1 MRNKLWRAILP
12 TLYLIWAFYTLDVPD
27 MPNPHAA
34 DISALGL
41 WAFLSSNL
49 LAGVLFVGLVQICWH
64 MRMWFFSP
72 TFQQLSTAG
81 FFTLVVAILL
91 AGVAQWLGIAW
102 FVAGLYRRLRKSR
115 DSEVTTE

>member
-1 MRNKLWRAILP
+1 MQSKWGKAILP
-12 TLYLIWAFYTLDVPD
+12 TLHFVWALYILDVPD

-41 WAFLSSNL
+41 WAFLSLNL
-49 LAGVLFVGLVQICWH
+49 LGGVLFVGLVQICWH

-81 FFTLVVAILL
+81 FFALVVSILL
-91 AGVAQWLGIAW
+91 AGVVQWLGIVW
-102 FVAGLYRRLRKSR
+102 FVAGLYRGLRKSR
-115 DSEVTTE
+115 DSKVRTK